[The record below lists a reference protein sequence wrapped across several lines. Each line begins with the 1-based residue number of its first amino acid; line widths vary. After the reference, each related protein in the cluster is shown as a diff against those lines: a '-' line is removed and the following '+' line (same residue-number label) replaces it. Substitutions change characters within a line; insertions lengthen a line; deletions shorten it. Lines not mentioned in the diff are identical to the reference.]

1 MNPDWHELIQRYL
14 SGTSTD
20 AEALRLQ
27 ELLKREPELR
37 DLYLSYANLDVALE
51 AQASCQDSVRQML
64 LSPVSGGEQPAARRF
79 SMRQFAAAAAG
90 LLIGLFSASLVFAYA
105 SPQAVVTASRL
116 LSLVDGSFEGKADR
130 VGSGFPTE
138 FGVWSGDKASVVQGN
153 AKDGGRALRFER
165 AQGDAA
171 VEQSPADSCDVFQ
184 IVDLRSLRGK
194 GEGAGDSVLELS
206 ADFRNARRDA
216 GVPVRFSCH
225 LYLFAGKPE
234 ALHAY
239 WPYVLREA
247 LGSGVDECVTQGG
260 DGAGDWRRVTARCV
274 VPAGADFAVVQVAC
288 GRVRVAG
295 AQVPKLGNQFADNV
309 SLTLKTQPRLPVR
322 RLER

>member
-1 MNPDWHELIQRYL
+1 MNTDLHELIQRYL

-51 AQASCQDSVRQML
+51 AQASCQDSVRKML
-64 LSPVSGGEQPAARRF
+64 LSPVSGGEPPAARRF

-116 LSLVDGSFEGKADR
+116 LSLVDGSFEGRADR

-138 FGVWSGDKASVVQGN
+138 FGVWSGDEASVVQGN

-165 AQGDAA
+165 AQGDPA
-171 VEQSPADSCDVFQ
+171 VGQVA
-184 IVDLRSLRGK
+184 RS
-194 GEGAGDSVLELS
+194 AGDGGESLHQ
-206 ADFRNARRDA
+206 RR
-216 GVPVRFSCH
+216 GGR
-225 LYLFAGKPE
+225 L
-234 ALHAY
+234 
-239 WPYVLREA
+239 A
-247 LGSGVDECVTQGG
+247 LGIAGGRTGTAKPAPASVTSRAPSPFMQAMMG
-260 DGAGDWRRVTARCV
+260 R
-274 VPAGADFAVVQVAC
+274 PAAM
-288 GRVRVAG
+288 
-295 AQVPKLGNQFADNV
+295 
-309 SLTLKTQPRLPVR
+309 
-322 RLER
+322 